1 MAARRRP
8 SVAVRQFLKQ
18 SETIVGAVRDCRR
31 LMASL
36 RAAERRAVRATAGKF
51 YRMGPGESSA
61 DKESST
67 NVKPVHP
74 LLAGRTCYH
83 RWEIVPGLYTPGT
96 HVEFE
101 PSKRF
106 DELGIPPDISGLRAL
121 DVGAW
126 DGAYTFELA
135 KRGAEVTALEPQ
147 DPDVTIFNAARTILN
162 AQVNYIRGNVYDLTE
177 KTHGKYN
184 IVLFTGVY
192 YHLKNP
198 VLALQR
204 IREILEDDGQLY
216 IEGATCSDHL
226 ARQLA
231 SSVPGASFKSLM
243 RLVDGMPISLFD
255 WGHEIYDHPSNWF
268 FPTRACL
275 LGMLSDSGFID
286 IELRPRSD
294 QPTNRILG
302 HARANPAKPRPSSA
316 YYEAGRLEP
325 VVQVHDF
332 VSPRLAL
339 RDAESSRASSSRH

>member
-1 MAARRRP
+1 MALRA
-8 SVAVRQFLKQ
+8 FLKQ

-36 RAAERRAVRATAGKF
+36 RAAERRAVRATAGRF
-51 YRMGPGESSA
+51 YRMDPGGSSA
-61 DKESST
+61 DMKSSAS
-67 NVKPVHP
+67 VKPIHP
-74 LLAGRTCYH
+74 LLAGRSCYH
-83 RWEIVPGLYTPGT
+83 RWEIAPGLYTPGT
-96 HVEFE
+96 HVDFE
-101 PSKRF
+101 PSERF
-106 DELGIPPDISGLRAL
+106 EELGIPQDISGLRAL

-135 KRGAEVTALEPQ
+135 KRGAEATALDPQ
-147 DPDVTIFNAARTILN
+147 DPDVTIFNAARRILN
-162 AQVNYIRGNVYDLTE
+162 VQVNYIRGNVYDLTE

-204 IREILEDDGQLY
+204 IREILEDDGRLY
-216 IEGATCSDHL
+216 IEGATCSHHL

-231 SSVPGASFKSLM
+231 SSVPGASFKSLV

-268 FPTRACL
+268 FPTTACL
-275 LGMLSDSGFID
+275 RGMLSDCGFID
-286 IELRPRSD
+286 IELMPRSD
-294 QPTNRILG
+294 QPANRILG
-302 HARANPAKPRPSSA
+302 HARANPAKPRPGSP

-339 RDAESSRASSSRH
+339 LEAESSRTSNTKH